1 MKTHTIKVKPD
12 VLKSLRYYARQKTPK
27 VLEHFQKS
35 SKLKF
40 KVDDKYLKEIET
52 SEHELNLGLVK
63 ELATLYK
70 FPLSCFLL
78 PKPLKDDLVPPDYR
92 KVSADQKGI
101 VSPKGAIALRWA
113 RRAQYVISTLNDTSA
128 DLFPKVRLQDDPEK
142 VALKA
147 LELLPK
153 AFKVQEKSSNPY
165 DFFVELRNSLG
176 ELGIVVLKMT
186 FPLDDARAFSLTDQK
201 PYTIVI
207 NNKDGTEFGYSPKI
221 FSLLHEF
228 GHILLREGGLC
239 NDFSSDNTI
248 AQEVFCNAFAAACLI
263 PTTELRLFLDEKKF
277 NSLTTKEQI
286 ETIDALHKRFLV
298 SGEVVIRKMH
308 TIGYIT
314 WDSKD
319 SLLVDWNK
327 YAVRYRKNTFIP
339 KLSQSQKCVG
349 KNGTY
354 YTQTVFDGIARGA
367 VTPEKAVSYLGI
379 KLKHFNELR
388 GVVSRI
394 KT

>member
-1 MKTHTIKVKPD
+1 MKIQTIKVKPD
-12 VLKSLRYYARQKTPK
+12 VLKSLRYYARQRTPK
-27 VLEHFQKS
+27 VLEHFQKN

-40 KVDDKYLKEIET
+40 KVDDKFLKEIES
-52 SEHELNLGLVK
+52 SEHELSLTLVK

-92 KVSADQKGI
+92 KISVDQHGI

-113 RRAQYVISTLNDTSA
+113 RRAQYVISTLGDMSA
-128 DLFPKVRLQDDPEK
+128 DLFPKVRLQDDPEE
-142 VALKA
+142 VAFKAHELLLKA
-147 LELLPK
+147 
-153 AFKVQEKSSNPY
+153 FNVQEKSSNPY
-165 DFFVELRNSLG
+165 DFFTELRNSLG
-176 ELGIVVLKMT
+176 KLNIVVLKMSL
-186 FPLDDARAFSLTDQK
+186 PLDDARAFSLTDQK

-207 NNKDGTEFGYSPKI
+207 NNKDGTEFGYTPKI

-228 GHILLREGGLC
+228 GHVLLREGGLC

-263 PTTELRLFLDEKKF
+263 PTTELKSFLDKKNFNLLTTQEQVETVDVLHKKF
-277 NSLTTKEQI
+277 L
-286 ETIDALHKRFLV
+286 A
-298 SGEVVIRKMH
+298 SGEVVIRRMH
-308 TIGYIT
+308 TIGYIAWNT
-314 WDSKD
+314 KE
-319 SLLVDWNK
+319 SLIVDWNK
-327 YAVRYRKNTFIP
+327 YAMRYRKKAFIP
-339 KLSQSQKCVG
+339 KLSQSQKCVN

-354 YTQTVFDGIARGA
+354 YTQTVFDGIARGV

-379 KLKHFNELR
+379 KLKHFNELQN
-388 GVVSRI
+388 VISRI